1 MTDKQ
6 RHERKYTEP
15 ETLEENPAPCV
26 VVGEPVC
33 VKNHVLVIIVG
44 KRAECERRFR

>member
-15 ETLEENPAPCV
+15 ETLEENPAPCDNCWRASV
-26 VVGEPVC
+26 CKEPC
-33 VKNHVLVIIVG
+33 ASYN
-44 KRAECERRFR
+44 CWERSGV